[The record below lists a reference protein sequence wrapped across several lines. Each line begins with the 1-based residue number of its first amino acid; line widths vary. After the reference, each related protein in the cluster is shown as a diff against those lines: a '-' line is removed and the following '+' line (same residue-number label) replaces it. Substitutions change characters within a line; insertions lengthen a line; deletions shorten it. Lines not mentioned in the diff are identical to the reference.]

1 MRTSTTRRFVRSTGT
16 LLSVAAMV
24 ATTAVSSAATAS
36 AKTPALHTIP
46 AGFQDW
52 PEHMHDPNHTS
63 VSSETLL
70 TASTSYRLHW
80 SANTGGTIAYSSPA
94 VVFNATLGISLVY
107 VGNQSGDMDAFN
119 ATTGALVW
127 QYQTV
132 KIAGLSKEIEA
143 SPVVSNNTVYF
154 GDGDWHEYALNAT
167 TGALICESPSV
178 GGIIA
183 SSAVIGNPDGKGD
196 VVYFGDNGPSGNV
209 NVYDGGHI
217 WAMYGV
223 GNTYG
228 AAACTIKWMF
238 DAFGSPP
245 GNQTGVAGVY
255 ASPAYTTL
263 ASGLPVVVVGSTD
276 NDDSIYEVNAK
287 TGAALWRFQ
296 TVVGADS
303 DVGAPPTIAAPGV
316 VGAPG
321 SQTYV
326 DGVVYNTGKDAITYA
341 LDLQTGAQI
350 WDFLIKPNIGHGNPS
365 QSGAA
370 LVGGY
375 IYLGYGAG
383 VFSLNAATGALN
395 PNWTTGASP
404 GTTAATAGV
413 ISSPAVSGPSGD
425 QAIFV
430 GDLAGNVD
438 VFSLQT
444 GATEFTYPTG
454 GTAPLIFSSAGV
466 STGQFFIAAG
476 GNGDLY
482 AFGSGSAFPPPV
494 VSAVTP
500 NHGAVGS
507 SALVTVT
514 GNAFE
519 GSGFTASDVMF
530 NSTDIPS
537 SNGYPCLGSSAGCF
551 TVTSPTQIILYTPT
565 TVAAGTVDITVVTPG
580 GTSAANAGDR
590 YTFAAPGAYTAINPF
605 RICDTRPP
613 GPGIAANQCDSGG
626 NGTLGAGHETITAQI
641 TGAHVPSGAL
651 AVVANVTAIN
661 HGGSPTYVTAFPAV
675 GSLPLASNINLAGRS
690 VEANLAI
697 VELSSGGAIS
707 LFNAVG
713 SADVIVDVEGYF
725 AAPTGAS
732 AGGFHSIP
740 PLRICDS
747 RGGTGNPWVCAEA
760 TGSTKAPLAGG
771 AWRHVVLSG
780 LPGGVPPSTPDIPTN
795 GTAAAAVF
803 NLTATAGTAPTYL
816 SVAVPTGSDAC
827 PTSAPSFS
835 NLNPTPGISLP
846 NRVISN
852 LGPNRDIC
860 LYSAVG
866 SINFIID
873 VNGWFGTA
881 SAPAGAHFYSVQPT
895 RTCDTR
901 AGFGTQCDGDTLTTG
916 AIQQVGVAGV
926 VVVPAEGGSVQPVAV
941 VANLTGI
948 AGSAATY
955 FTLYPSD
962 AAKPTASDL
971 NPSAGEVIANLAI
984 VGIATTGA
992 DNGNVALYNAVG
1004 TIDAALDVAGWFQ

>member
-1 MRTSTTRRFVRSTGT
+1 MRRFVRAGGA
-16 LLSVAAMV
+16 LLSVTAMLGV
-24 ATTAVSSAATAS
+24 TAVSFAAAAS
-36 AKTPALHTIP
+36 AQAPAVHTIP

-52 PEHMHDPNHTS
+52 PEHMHDANHTS
-63 VSSETLL
+63 VSTETLL

-94 VVFNATLGISLVY
+94 VAFNPTLGISLVY

-132 KIAGLSKEIEA
+132 KIAGLSKEIES
-143 SPVVSNNTVYF
+143 SPSVSVSNNTVYF

-209 NVYDGGHI
+209 NVFDGGHI

-228 AAACTIKWMF
+228 AAACTIKWSF

-245 GNQTGVAGVY
+245 GNQTGLAGVY

-263 ASGLPVVVVGSTD
+263 ASGLPVIVVGSTD

-287 TGAALWRFQ
+287 TGAELWRFQ
-296 TVVGADS
+296 TVVGSDS

-316 VGAPG
+316 VGTAG
-321 SQTYV
+321 SQTFV
-326 DGVVYNTGKDAITYA
+326 DGVVYDTGKDAFTYA
-341 LDLQTGAQI
+341 LDLKTGAQI
-350 WDFLIKPNIGHGNPS
+350 WDFPIRTTIGSGNPS

-395 PNWTTGASP
+395 PNWTSGATV

-425 QAIFV
+425 QVIFV

-444 GATEFTYPTG
+444 GATEFTYATG
-454 GTAPLIFSSAGV
+454 GLIFSSAAV
-466 STGQFFIAAG
+466 STGQFFIANG
-476 GNGDLY
+476 GNGNLY
-482 AFGSGSAFPPPV
+482 AFGSSSPFPSPV

-500 NHGAVGS
+500 NHGAVGT
-507 SALVTVT
+507 SAVVTVT
-514 GNAFE
+514 GNAFD
-519 GSGFTASDVMF
+519 GTGFTASDVMF
-530 NSTDIPS
+530 NQTDIPA
-537 SNGYPCLGSSAGCF
+537 SNTYPCSGSSAGCF
-551 TVTSPTQIILYTPT
+551 TVTSPTQIKVYTPT
-565 TVAAGTVDITVVTPG
+565 TVGAGTVHITVVTPG
-580 GTSAANAGDR
+580 GTSAASVADE
-590 YTFAAPGAYTAINPF
+590 YTFVAPGAYTAISPV
-605 RICDTRPP
+605 RLCDTRPA

-626 NGTLGAGHETITAQI
+626 NGTLAPGHETITAQI
-641 TGAHVPSGAL
+641 TGAHVPAGAL
-651 AVVANVTAIN
+651 AVVANITAIN
-661 HGGSPTYVTAFPAV
+661 HGGGATYVTAFPAG
-675 GSLPLASNINLAGRS
+675 GSVPLTSNINLASGS
-690 VEANLAI
+690 GEANLAI
-697 VELSSGGAIS
+697 VQLSSTGAIS

-747 RGGTGNPWVCAEA
+747 RGGTGNPWTCATA
-760 TGSTKAPLAGG
+760 TGSTSAPLTGG
-771 AWRHVVLSG
+771 SWRRVVLSG
-780 LPGGVPPSTPDIPTN
+780 LPGGVPPTTPDIPTN

-803 NLTATAGTAPTYL
+803 NLTATAGTALTFL
-816 SVAVPTGSDAC
+816 SVAVPNGSDAC
-827 PTSAPSFS
+827 PSTAPSFS

-846 NRVISN
+846 NRVISS
-852 LGPNRDIC
+852 LGPNQDIC
-860 LYSAVG
+860 LYSAAG

-881 SAPAGAHFYSVQPT
+881 RAPAGAHFYSVQPT
-895 RTCDTR
+895 RICDTR
-901 AGFGTQCDGDTLTTG
+901 AGSGSECDGDTLTTG

-926 VVVPAEGGSVQPVAV
+926 LVVPAEGGSAQPVAV

-984 VGIATTGA
+984 VGIATTGSA
-992 DNGNVALYNAVG
+992 NGTVALFNAAG